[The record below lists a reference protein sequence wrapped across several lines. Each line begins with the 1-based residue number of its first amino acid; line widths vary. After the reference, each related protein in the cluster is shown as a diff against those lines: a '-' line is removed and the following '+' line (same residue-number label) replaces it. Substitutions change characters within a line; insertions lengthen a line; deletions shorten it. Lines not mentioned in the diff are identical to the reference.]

1 MNTIDSL
8 YIIIIII
15 YVGNIKA
22 ITEPLIDKMN
32 LLF

>member
-1 MNTIDSL
+1 MNTIDIL
-8 YIIIIII
+8 YIII
-15 YVGNIKA
+15 YVGSIKA